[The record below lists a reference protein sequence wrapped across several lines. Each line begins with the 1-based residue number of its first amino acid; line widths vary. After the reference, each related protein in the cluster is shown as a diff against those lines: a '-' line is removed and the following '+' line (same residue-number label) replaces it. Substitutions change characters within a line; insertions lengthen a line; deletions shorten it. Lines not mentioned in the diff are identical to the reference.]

1 MSTRAKSRE
10 ALFPY
15 SGSKARIIGH
25 LPKPDGA
32 RHICEPFAGSL
43 AYSAYYKPDIVTCAE
58 SSELVREL
66 LVYLNRSDPYRLRW
80 IERLHIERIDIDTF
94 GEKHDLVRAERTLV
108 RLFTS
113 GAYKGQLSSRLLYP
127 QHRVNINEN
136 TMAWFRNCEL
146 RMYDDYER
154 ALDVTANVPSVFTFV
169 DPPYLGTSAN
179 YENPDAPAHALPHTW
194 NDGAHTGIMTYH
206 DRLPGY
212 AWNLACVRKVPNM
225 RKGGTT
231 DRNELW
237 APLRTRTHTS

>member
-1 MSTRAKSRE
+1 MSKLMQARAKSRE

-25 LPKPDGA
+25 LPNPGGA

-43 AYSAYYKPDIVTCAE
+43 AYSAYYKPATVTCAE

-80 IERLHIERIDIDTF
+80 IERLHIERVDIDAF
-94 GEKHDLVRAERTLV
+94 GDKYGLTRPERTLV

-113 GAYKGQLSSRLLYP
+113 GAYKGQLNSRLLYP

-136 TMAWFRNCEL
+136 TMAWFRGCEL
-146 RMYDDYER
+146 RIYDDYER
-154 ALDVTANVPSVFTFV
+154 ALDATADVPGVFTFV
-169 DPPYLGTSAN
+169 DPPYLGTHAG
-179 YENPDAPAHALPHTW
+179 YEGDAKACVLSHTW
-194 NDGAHTGIMTYH
+194 NDGEHTGIMTYH
-206 DRLPGY
+206 ERLPGY

-237 APLRTRTHTS
+237 APLRRA